1 MKNNK
6 IKPFWSWNDKLEKE
20 ELIKQIE
27 LMKRSGIE
35 GFFMHARGGL
45 KIEYMGEDWFDCIE
59 ACMDK
64 ADELEMEAWAYDE
77 NGWPSGFANGIV
89 PKKSVDFQQKE
100 LLSTILS
107 KGDELPENLLGL
119 YRIRDNGFEKI
130 NTREDGCFAVY
141 YLVNP
146 YYVDTFNPNA
156 IKCFIEET
164 HEKYYEHFGDRFGKS
179 LKGFFTDEPQYGK
192 NVTPWS
198 TLFPELFLK
207 KYGYSLTDNLP
218 LLYFEIDG
226 FQKFRSDF
234 YNMTAKQFRT
244 SFIKQMYDWC
254 TEHKCELTGHMM
266 SEDSFVSQL
275 GATGGVMACYEYFHE
290 PGIDWLGR
298 KIGTPFIP
306 KQLGSV
312 ARQLGR
318 KTLTESFAL
327 CGWDV
332 SLNELKWIMQWQM
345 VNGVTSLCPH
355 LEGYSLRGERKR
367 DYPASVFYQLPW
379 FKEAYKPFAEF
390 ICKTGTLLDN
400 GNEEAPILLIQPL
413 QTAYI
418 MQNPKDKSAISKL
431 QSDFEKIT
439 TEMSDNHMLY
449 HYGDESIMEHF
460 GCVRDNKLV
469 IGKCEYST
477 VIMPFMLSIS
487 ESTLKLLIEFSK
499 NGGKLYFID
508 EKPSLVNG
516 RKDNRLNNFKAEK
529 ANLKAIKEE
538 YGFASI
544 KTDGK
549 ENKNIHY
556 TKRITDNG
564 NRIYYLVNLSAV
576 EQTVTINTNEDSIYL
591 YDVIS
596 EKAVKTDDIL
606 TFAPYGSFMIIASET
621 IKPEKADNRKTE
633 YIGFDN
639 EFALSKDTINSI
651 TLDFCKYRID
661 GDEWQPETAVIILQR
676 KLLELKKP
684 CKIEL
689 EFSFNA
695 EKDALTDNMCLCA
708 ETPERFEFLIN
719 GKPFEFKNDEYY
731 VDKSIRKSNISKYV
745 TAGKNTVTLK
755 GEFYQSED
763 VYRVLFTP
771 GIHESEKNKL
781 TYDTELESIYIT
793 GSFGVRTEDEISY
806 GERKSIFAGK
816 RFTLTEMPKTVDIS
830 KITESGFWFFSGAM
844 ELTES
849 ITVNKK
855 ENAKYVLSLKR
866 LNAPAARLEVNGEKA
881 AVLIFAP
888 YSADITEYLK
898 NGKNEIKITLLS
910 GNRNLLGPHHKPQGE
925 IYNVGPSTFTDEYG
939 WADDKS
945 KPVWT
950 DNYSFVRFGVD
961 NTKFIH

>member
-1 MKNNK
+1 MSKNT
-6 IKPFWSWNDKLEKE
+6 IKPFWSWNDRLEKE
-20 ELIKQIE
+20 ELVRQIE
-27 LMKRSGIE
+27 LMKESGIE

-45 KIEYMGEDWFDCIE
+45 KTEYMGDDWFDCIK

-64 ADELEMEAWAYDE
+64 ADEFGMEAWAYDE
-77 NGWPSGFANGIV
+77 NGWPSGFASGIV
-89 PKKSVDFQQKE
+89 PKRGVDFQQKKLE
-100 LLSTILS
+100 TAILN
-107 KGDELPENLLGL
+107 KGDRLPENLLGL
-119 YRIRDNGFEKI
+119 YRVSENGFESI
-130 NTREDGCFAVY
+130 NAAENGCFAVY
-141 YLVNP
+141 YIVNP
-146 YYVDTFNPNA
+146 YYIDTFNPAA
-156 IKCFIEET
+156 IKCFINET
-164 HEKYYEHFGDRFGKS
+164 HEKYYERFGNRFGSS

-192 NVTPWS
+192 NVMPWS
-198 TLFPELFLK
+198 MLFPELFLK
-207 KYGYSLTDNLP
+207 EYGYPLTDKLP
-218 LLYFEIDG
+218 LLYFDFDG
-226 FQKFRSDF
+226 AIKFRSDF
-234 YNMTAKQFRT
+234 YNMVARRFRT
-244 SFIKQMYDWC
+244 SFIKQVFDWC
-254 TEHKCELTGHMM
+254 TEHNCCLTGHMM
-266 SEDSFVSQL
+266 QEDTLLTQL

-298 KIGTPFIP
+298 QIGSPFIP
-306 KQLGSV
+306 KQLGSA
-312 ARQLGR
+312 ARQLDK

-390 ICKTGTLLDN
+390 ICKTGTMLDE
-400 GNEEAPILLIQPL
+400 GLEEAPILLIEPL

-418 MQNPKDKSAISKL
+418 KYNPKNTNEIQDL
-431 QSDFEKIT
+431 QSNFENIT
-439 TEMSDNHMLY
+439 NELSGNHMLY

-460 GCVRDNKLV
+460 GSVKNNKLV

-477 VIMPFMLSIS
+477 VILPYMQSLA
-487 ESTLKLLIEFSK
+487 ENTLKLLTEFSQ
-499 NGGKLYFID
+499 NGGKLYFVG
-508 EKPSLVNG
+508 ENPSLVNG
-516 RKDNRLNNFKAEK
+516 AKNERLKRLKAEQ
-529 ANLKAIKEE
+529 ADLNAIKKE
-538 YGFASI
+538 YGFADI
-544 KTDGK
+544 TTDEK

-564 NRIYYLVNLSAV
+564 DRIYYLVNLSDE
-576 EQTVTINTNEDSIYL
+576 EQSVMVNTNEDNVYL
-591 YDVIS
+591 YDVIN
-596 EKAVKTDDIL
+596 EKATETDGKL
-606 TFAPYGSFMIIASET
+606 TFAPYASLMLIASET
-621 IKPEKADNRKTE
+621 VKPEKADGRKTE
-633 YIGFDN
+633 YI
-639 EFALSKDTINSI
+639 SINSEFKVSESTVNAL
-651 TLDFCKYRID
+651 TLDFCRYRID
-661 GDEWQPETAVIILQR
+661 GGEWQPETAVIILQR
-676 KLLELKKP
+676 KLLELKKL

-695 EKDALTDNMCLCA
+695 ESGALTDNICLCA
-708 ETPERFEFLIN
+708 ETPESFEFFIN
-719 GKPFEFKNDEYY
+719 GKPFEFNDSGYY
-731 VDKSIRKSNISKYV
+731 IDKSIRKSNISEYIIQ
-745 TAGKNTVTLK
+745 GKNTVTLK

-793 GSFGVRTEDEISY
+793 GSFGVRAEDEISC

-855 ENAKYVLSLKR
+855 ENTKYVLSFKK
-866 LNAPAARLEVNGEKA
+866 LNAPAARVEVNGEKA
-881 AVLIFAP
+881 ATLMFAP

-898 NGKNEIKITLLS
+898 NGENEIKITLLS

-925 IYNVGPSTFTDEYG
+925 IYNVGPSTFTDKYG

-945 KPVWT
+945 KPAWT
-950 DNYSFVRFGVD
+950 DNYSFVRFGVEM
-961 NTKFIH
+961 NR

>member
-1 MKNNK
+1 MEKNK
-6 IKPFWSWNDKLEKE
+6 IKPFWSWNDKLRKE
-20 ELIKQIE
+20 ELVSQIE
-27 LMKRSGIE
+27 LMKESGIE

-45 KIEYMGEDWFDCIE
+45 KTEYMGDDWFDCIK

-64 ADELEMEAWAYDE
+64 ADELNMEAWAYDE
-77 NGWPSGFANGIV
+77 NGWPSGFANGAV
-89 PKKSVDFQQKE
+89 PKKGVDFQQKKLE
-100 LLSTILS
+100 TAILN
-107 KGDELPENLLGL
+107 KGDMLPENLIGL
-119 YRIRDNGFEKI
+119 YRVNENGFEKI
-130 NTREDGCFAVY
+130 SSAEDGCFAVY
-141 YLVNP
+141 YIVNP
-146 YYVDTFNPNA
+146 YYIDTFNPAA
-156 IKCFIEET
+156 IKCFINET
-164 HEKYYEHFGDRFGKS
+164 HEKYYERFGNRFGSS
-179 LKGFFTDEPQYGK
+179 LKGFFTDEPQYG
-192 NVTPWS
+192 NGATPWS

-207 KYGYSLTDNLP
+207 EYGYSITDNLP
-218 LLYFEIDG
+218 FLYFDFDG
-226 FQKFRSDF
+226 AEKFRSDF
-234 YNMTAKQFRT
+234 YNMAAGQFRT

-254 TEHKCELTGHMM
+254 TEHNCRLTGHMM
-266 SEDSFVSQL
+266 AEDTFGSQL

-298 KIGTPFIP
+298 KISTPFIP

-390 ICKTGTLLDN
+390 ICKTGTVLDN
-400 GNEEAPILLIQPL
+400 GLEEAPILLIEPL

-418 MQNPKDKSAISKL
+418 KHNPKNTEKTNEL
-431 QSDFEKIT
+431 QSRFENIT
-439 TEMSDNHMLY
+439 NELSGKHMLY

-460 GCVRDNKLV
+460 GSVKKNKLV

-477 VIMPFMLSIS
+477 VIMPYMQSLT
-487 ESTLKLLIEFSK
+487 ENTLKLLTEFSQ
-499 NGGKLYFID
+499 NGGKLYFIG
-508 EKPSLVNG
+508 EMPSLVNG
-516 RKDNRLNNFKAEK
+516 VKDERLKRLKAEK
-529 ANLKAIKEE
+529 VDLNAIKKE
-538 YGFASI
+538 YGFANVT
-544 KTDGK
+544 TDGK

-556 TKRITDNG
+556 TKRVTDNG
-564 NRIYYLVNLSAV
+564 DRIYYLVNLSDE
-576 EQTVTINTNEDSIYL
+576 EQSVTVNTSEDNVYL
-591 YDVIS
+591 YDVIT
-596 EKAVKTDDIL
+596 EKAAETDGKL
-606 TFAPYGSFMIIASET
+606 TFAPYASFMLISSEMV
-621 IKPEKADNRKTE
+621 KPEKADSRETE
-633 YIGFDN
+633 YISINNKFKVSEN
-639 EFALSKDTINSI
+639 TVNAL
-651 TLDFCKYRID
+651 TLDFCRYRID
-661 GDEWQPETAVIILQR
+661 GGEWHPETAVIILQR
-676 KLLELKKP
+676 KLLELKRP

-695 EKDALTDNMCLCA
+695 ESGALTDNICLCA
-708 ETPERFEFLIN
+708 ETPESFEFFIN
-719 GKPFEFKNDEYY
+719 GKPFEFKDSGYY
-731 VDKSIRKSNISKYV
+731 IDKSIRKSNISEYV
-745 TAGKNTVTLK
+745 IQGKNTVTLK

-793 GSFGVRTEDEISY
+793 GSFGVRAEDEISY
-806 GERKSIFAGK
+806 GERKSIFAGR

-844 ELTES
+844 ELMGNIS
-849 ITVNKK
+849 VNKK
-855 ENAKYVLSLKR
+855 ENTKYVLSLKKP
-866 LNAPAARLEVNGEKA
+866 NAPAARLDVNGEKA
-881 AVLIFAP
+881 ATLMFAP

>member
-1 MKNNK
+1 MNK
-6 IKPFWSWNDKLEKE
+6 INPFWSWNDKLRKE

-27 LMKRSGIE
+27 LMKESGIE

-45 KIEYMGEDWFDCIE
+45 KTEYMGDDWFDCIK

-64 ADELEMEAWAYDE
+64 ADELGMEAWAYDE

-89 PKKSVDFQQKE
+89 PKKSVDFQQKKLE
-100 LLSTILS
+100 TAILN
-107 KGDELPENLLGL
+107 KGDMLPKNLIGL
-119 YRIRDNGFEKI
+119 YRVNENGFEKI
-130 NTREDGCFAVY
+130 SSAEDGCFAVY
-141 YLVNP
+141 YIVNP
-146 YYVDTFNPNA
+146 YYIDTFNPAA
-156 IKCFIEET
+156 IKCFINET
-164 HEKYYEHFGDRFGKS
+164 HEKYYKRFGDRFGKS
-179 LKGFFTDEPQYGK
+179 LKGFFTDEPQYG
-192 NVTPWS
+192 NGATPWS

-207 KYGYSLTDNLP
+207 EYGYSITDNLP
-218 LLYFEIDG
+218 FLYFDFDG
-226 FQKFRSDF
+226 AEKFRSDF
-234 YNMTAKQFRT
+234 YNMAARQFRT

-254 TEHKCELTGHMM
+254 TEHNCRLTGHMM
-266 SEDSFVSQL
+266 AEDTFGSQL

-298 KIGTPFIP
+298 KISTPFIP

-390 ICKTGTLLDN
+390 ICKTGTLLDT
-400 GNEEAPILLIQPL
+400 GLEEAPILLIEPL

-418 MQNPKDKSAISKL
+418 KHNPKNTEKINEL
-431 QSDFEKIT
+431 QSRFENIT
-439 TEMSDNHMLY
+439 NELSSNHMLY

-460 GCVRDNKLV
+460 GSAKNDKLV

-477 VIMPFMLSIS
+477 VIMPNMQSIT
-487 ESTLKLLIEFSK
+487 ESTLKLLTEFSR
-499 NGGKLYFID
+499 NGGKLYFAG
-508 EKPSLVNG
+508 EMPSLVNG
-516 RKDNRLNNFKAEK
+516 AKDERLKYLKAEK
-529 ANLKAIKEE
+529 ADLNAIKKE
-538 YGFASI
+538 YGFANI
-544 KTDGK
+544 TTDGK
-549 ENKNIHY
+549 ENKNIQY

-564 NRIYYLVNLSAV
+564 DIIYYLVNLSDE
-576 EQTVTINTNEDSIYL
+576 EQSVTVNTNDKVYL
-591 YDVIS
+591 YDVIT
-596 EKAVKTDDIL
+596 EKATETHGKL
-606 TFAPYGSFMIIASET
+606 TFAPYASFMLISSET
-621 IKPEKADNRKTE
+621 VRPEKSDNRKTE
-633 YIGFDN
+633 CISIN
-639 EFALSKDTINSI
+639 REFKVSESTVNAL
-651 TLDFCKYRID
+651 TLDFCRYRID
-661 GDEWQPETAVIILQR
+661 GGEWQPETAVIILQR

-695 EKDALTDNMCLCA
+695 ESGALTDNICLCA
-708 ETPERFEFLIN
+708 ETPESFELLIN
-719 GKPFEFKNDEYY
+719 GKPFEFKDDGYY
-731 VDKSIRKSNISKYV
+731 IDKSIRKSNISEYV
-745 TAGKNTVTLK
+745 IQGKNTVTLK

-793 GSFGVRTEDEISY
+793 GSFGVRAEDEISY
-806 GERKSIFAGK
+806 GERKSIFAGR
-816 RFTLTEMPKTVDIS
+816 RFTLTEMPKTLDIS

-844 ELTES
+844 ELTGNIAVS
-849 ITVNKK
+849 KK
-855 ENAKYVLSLKR
+855 ENTKYVLSLKK
-866 LNAPAARLEVNGEKA
+866 LNAPAARLEVNGNKA
-881 AVLIFAP
+881 ATLMFAP
-888 YSADITEYLK
+888 FNTDITEYLK
-898 NGKNEIKITLLS
+898 NGENELKITLFS

-925 IYNVGPSTFTDEYG
+925 IYSVGPSTFTDKYG

-945 KPVWT
+945 QPVWT
-950 DNYSFVRFGVD
+950 DNYSLVKLGIVQ
-961 NTKFIH
+961 KF

>member
-1 MKNNK
+1 MNK
-6 IKPFWSWNDKLEKE
+6 IKPFWSWNDRLEKE
-20 ELIKQIE
+20 ELVKQIE
-27 LMKRSGIE
+27 LMKESGIE

-45 KIEYMGEDWFDCIE
+45 KTEYMGDDWFDCIK

-64 ADELEMEAWAYDE
+64 ADELNMEAWAYDE

-89 PKKSVDFQQKE
+89 PKKSVDFQQKKLE
-100 LLSTILS
+100 TAILN
-107 KGDELPENLLGL
+107 KGDMLPENLIGL
-119 YRIRDNGFEKI
+119 YRVNENGFEKI
-130 NTREDGCFAVY
+130 SSAEDGCFAVY
-141 YLVNP
+141 YIVNP
-146 YYVDTFNPNA
+146 YYIDTFNPAA
-156 IKCFIEET
+156 IKCFINET
-164 HEKYYEHFGDRFGKS
+164 HEKYYERFGNRFGSS
-179 LKGFFTDEPQYGK
+179 LKGFFTDEPQFGK

-198 TLFPELFLK
+198 ALFPELFLK
-207 KYGYSLTDNLP
+207 EYGYSLTDKLP
-218 LLYFEIDG
+218 LLYFDLDG
-226 FQKFRSDF
+226 AEKFRSDF
-234 YNMTAKQFRT
+234 YNMAAKQFRT

-254 TEHKCELTGHMM
+254 TEHDCRLTGHMM
-266 SEDSFVSQL
+266 EEDTLLTQL

-298 KIGTPFIP
+298 KISTPFIP

-400 GNEEAPILLIQPL
+400 GLEEAPILLIEPL

-418 MQNPKDKSAISKL
+418 KQNPKNEKKINEL
-431 QSDFEKIT
+431 QSNFENIT
-439 TEMSDNHMLY
+439 NELSGNHMLY
-449 HYGDESIMEHF
+449 HYGDESITEHF
-460 GCVRDNKLV
+460 GSVKKNKLV

-477 VIMPFMLSIS
+477 VIMPYMQSLT
-487 ESTLKLLIEFSK
+487 ENTLKLLTEFSQ
-499 NGGKLYFID
+499 NGGKLYFIG
-508 EKPSLVNG
+508 EMPSLVNG
-516 RKDNRLNNFKAEK
+516 VKDERPKRLKAEK
-529 ANLKAIKEE
+529 ADLNAIKKE
-538 YGFASI
+538 YGFANI
-544 KTDGK
+544 TTDGK

-556 TKRITDNG
+556 TKRITYNG
-564 NRIYYLVNLSAV
+564 DIIYYLVNLSDE
-576 EQTVTINTNEDSIYL
+576 EQSVTVNTNDKVYL
-591 YDVIS
+591 YDVIT
-596 EKAVKTDDIL
+596 EKATETDGKL
-606 TFAPYGSFMIIASET
+606 TFAPYASFMLISSET
-621 IKPEKADNRKTE
+621 VRPEKSDNRKTE
-633 YIGFDN
+633 CISIN
-639 EFALSKDTINSI
+639 REFKVSESTVNAL
-651 TLDFCKYRID
+651 TLDFCRYRID
-661 GDEWQPETAVIILQR
+661 GGEWQPETAVIILQR
-676 KLLELKKP
+676 KLLELKRP

-695 EKDALTDNMCLCA
+695 ESGALTDNICLCA
-708 ETPERFEFLIN
+708 ETPESFEFLIN
-719 GKPFEFKNDEYY
+719 GKPFEFKDDGYY
-731 VDKSIRKSNISKYV
+731 VDKSIRKSNISEYV
-745 TAGKNTVTLK
+745 IHGKNTVTLK

-793 GSFGVRTEDEISY
+793 GSFGVRAEDEISY
-806 GERKSIFAGK
+806 GERKSIFAGR

-866 LNAPAARLEVNGEKA
+866 LNAPAARLEVNGKKA
-881 AVLIFAP
+881 AILMFTP
-888 YSADITEYLK
+888 FNADITEYLK
-898 NGKNEIKITLLS
+898 NGENEVKITLFS

-925 IYNVGPSTFTDEYG
+925 IYSVGPSTFTDKYG

-945 KPVWT
+945 QPVWT
-950 DNYSFVRFGVD
+950 DNYSLVKLGIVQ
-961 NTKFIH
+961 KF

>member
-1 MKNNK
+1 MGKNK

-20 ELIKQIE
+20 ELVRQIE
-27 LMKRSGIE
+27 LMKESGLE

-45 KIEYMGEDWFDCIE
+45 KTEYMEDDWFDCIK

-64 ADELEMEAWAYDE
+64 ADELNMEAWAYDE

-89 PKKSVDFQQKE
+89 PKKSVDFQQKKLE
-100 LLSTILS
+100 TATLN
-107 KGDELPENLLGL
+107 KGDRLPENMIGL
-119 YRIRDNGFEKI
+119 YRVSENGFEKI
-130 NTREDGCFAVY
+130 SSAEDGCFAVY
-141 YLVNP
+141 YTVNP
-146 YYVDTFNPNA
+146 YYIDTFNNDA
-156 IKCFIEET
+156 VKCFIAET
-164 HEKYYEHFGDRFGKS
+164 HEKYYKRFGDRFGSS
-179 LKGFFTDEPQYGK
+179 LKGFFTDEPQFGK

-198 TLFPELFLK
+198 ALFPELFLK
-207 KYGYSLTDNLP
+207 EYGYSIANKLP
-218 LLYFEIDG
+218 LLYFDLDG
-226 FQKFRSDF
+226 AEKFRSDF
-234 YNMTAKQFRT
+234 YNMAAKQFRT

-254 TEHKCELTGHMM
+254 TAHNCRLTGHMM
-266 SEDSFVSQL
+266 AEDTFGSQL

-298 KIGTPFIP
+298 KISTPFIP
-306 KQLGSV
+306 KQLGSA

-345 VNGVTSLCPH
+345 VNGVTALCPH

-400 GNEEAPILLIQPL
+400 GLEEAPILLIEPL

-418 MQNPKDKSAISKL
+418 KHNPKNTEKINEL
-431 QSDFEKIT
+431 QSRFENIT
-439 TEMSDNHMLY
+439 NELSGNHMLY
-449 HYGDESIMEHF
+449 HYGDESITEHF
-460 GCVRDNKLV
+460 GSVKKNKLV

-477 VIMPFMLSIS
+477 VIMPYMQSLT
-487 ESTLKLLIEFSK
+487 ENTLKLLTEFSQ
-499 NGGKLYFID
+499 NGGKLYFIG
-508 EKPSLVNG
+508 EMPSLVNG
-516 RKDNRLNNFKAEK
+516 VKDERLKRLKAEK
-529 ANLKAIKEE
+529 ADLNAIKKE
-538 YGFASI
+538 YGFANVT
-544 KTDGK
+544 TDGK

-556 TKRITDNG
+556 TKRVTDNG
-564 NRIYYLVNLSAV
+564 DRIYYLVNLSDE
-576 EQTVTINTNEDSIYL
+576 EQTVTVNANEDNVYL
-591 YDVIS
+591 YDVIT
-596 EKAVKTDDIL
+596 ENATETDGKL
-606 TFAPYGSFMIIASET
+606 TFAPYASFMLISSET
-621 IKPEKADNRKTE
+621 VKPEKADSRKTE
-633 YIGFDN
+633 YISIN
-639 EFALSKDTINSI
+639 REFKVSESTVNAL
-651 TLDFCKYRID
+651 TLDFCRYRID
-661 GDEWQPETAVIILQR
+661 GGEWHPETAVIILHR
-676 KLLELKKP
+676 KLLELKRP

-695 EKDALTDNMCLCA
+695 ESGALTDNVCLCA
-708 ETPERFEFLIN
+708 ETPESFEFFIN
-719 GKPFEFKNDEYY
+719 GKPFEFKDDGYY
-731 VDKSIRKSNISKYV
+731 IDKSIRKSNISEYV
-745 TAGKNTVTLK
+745 IQGKNAVTLK

-844 ELTES
+844 ELTGNIAVS
-849 ITVNKK
+849 KK
-855 ENAKYVLSLKR
+855 ENTKYVLSLKK
-866 LNAPAARLEVNGEKA
+866 LNAPAARLEVNGKKA
-881 AVLIFAP
+881 AILMFAP
-888 YSADITEYLK
+888 FNADITEYLK
-898 NGKNEIKITLLS
+898 NGENEVKITLLS

-925 IYNVGPSTFTDEYG
+925 IYSVGPSTFTDKYG

-945 KPVWT
+945 QPVWT
-950 DNYSFVRFGVD
+950 DNYSFVKLGIVQ
-961 NTKFIH
+961 KF

>member
-1 MKNNK
+1 MRKNT
-6 IKPFWSWNDKLEKE
+6 IKPFWSWNDRLEKE
-20 ELIKQIE
+20 ELVKQIE
-27 LMKRSGIE
+27 LMKESGIE

-45 KIEYMGEDWFDCIE
+45 KTEYMGDDWFDCIK

-64 ADELEMEAWAYDE
+64 ADELNMEAWAYDE

-89 PKKSVDFQQKE
+89 PKKSVDFQQKKLE
-100 LLSTILS
+100 TAWLN
-107 KGDELPENLLGL
+107 KGDKLPENLLGL
-119 YRIRDNGFEKI
+119 YKVGENGFESI
-130 NTREDGCFAVY
+130 NTAENGCFAVY
-141 YLVNP
+141 YTVNP
-146 YYVDTFNPNA
+146 YYIDTFNPAA
-156 IKCFIEET
+156 IKCFINET
-164 HEKYYEHFGDRFGKS
+164 HEKYYERFGNRFGSS

-192 NVTPWS
+192 NVMPWS

-207 KYGYSLTDNLP
+207 EYGYSLTDKLP
-218 LLYFEIDG
+218 LLYFDLDG
-226 FQKFRSDF
+226 AEKFRSDF
-234 YNMTAKQFRT
+234 YNMAAKQFRT

-254 TEHKCELTGHMM
+254 TEHDCRLTGHMM
-266 SEDSFVSQL
+266 EEDTLLTQL

-298 KIGTPFIP
+298 KISTPFIP

-390 ICKTGTLLDN
+390 ICKTGTLLDK
-400 GNEEAPILLIQPL
+400 GLEEAPILLIEPL

-418 MQNPKDKSAISKL
+418 KHNPKNTEKINEL
-431 QSDFEKIT
+431 QSRFENIT
-439 TEMSDNHMLY
+439 NELSGNHMLY
-449 HYGDESIMEHF
+449 HYGDESITEHF
-460 GCVRDNKLV
+460 GSVKKNKLV

-477 VIMPFMLSIS
+477 VIMPYMQSLT
-487 ESTLKLLIEFSK
+487 ENTLKLLTEFSQ
-499 NGGKLYFID
+499 NGGKLYFIG
-508 EKPSLVNG
+508 EMPSLVNG
-516 RKDNRLNNFKAEK
+516 VKDERLKRLKAEK
-529 ANLKAIKEE
+529 ADLNAIKKE
-538 YGFASI
+538 YGFANVT
-544 KTDGK
+544 TDRK

-556 TKRITDNG
+556 TKRVTDNG
-564 NRIYYLVNLSAV
+564 DRIYYLVNLSDE
-576 EQTVTINTNEDSIYL
+576 EQTVTVNTNEDNVYL
-591 YDVIS
+591 YDVIT
-596 EKAVKTDDIL
+596 EKATETDGKL
-606 TFAPYGSFMIIASET
+606 TFAPYASFMLISSET
-621 IKPEKADNRKTE
+621 VKPEKADDRETE
-633 YIGFDN
+633 YISIN
-639 EFALSKDTINSI
+639 REFKVSESTVNAL
-651 TLDFCKYRID
+651 TLDFCRYRID
-661 GDEWQPETAVIILQR
+661 GGEWHPETAVIILQR
-676 KLLELKKP
+676 KLLELKRP

-695 EKDALTDNMCLCA
+695 ESGALTDNICLCA
-708 ETPERFEFLIN
+708 ETPESFEFLIN
-719 GKPFEFKNDEYY
+719 GKPFEFKDDGYY
-731 VDKSIRKSNISKYV
+731 VDKSIRKSNISEYV
-745 TAGKNTVTLK
+745 IQGKNTITLK

-793 GSFGVRTEDEISY
+793 GSFGVRAEDEISY
-806 GERKSIFAGK
+806 GERKSIFAGR

-844 ELTES
+844 ELMGNIS
-849 ITVNKK
+849 VNKK
-855 ENAKYVLSLKR
+855 ENTKYVLSLKK

-881 AVLIFAP
+881 AVLMFAP
-888 YSADITEYLK
+888 FNADITEYLK
-898 NGKNEIKITLLS
+898 NGGNELKITMLS

-925 IYNVGPSTFTDEYG
+925 IYSVGPSTFTDKYG

-945 KPVWT
+945 QPVWT
-950 DNYSFVRFGVD
+950 DNYSLVKLGIVQ
-961 NTKFIH
+961 KF